1 MLIARDIRVQFP
13 IQRGIFKRTIGHVRA
28 VDGVSVQVE
37 RGKTLGL
44 VGESG
49 CGKSTLAK
57 ALMQLVSITSGTVS
71 LDEIP
76 LEAGNAQQLR
86 AYRRRVQM
94 IFQDPAESLNS
105 RHTLGQIV
113 VEPMEIHDIGTTAS
127 RTAMVQQLLS
137 DVGLGNTPLSRYP
150 HEFSGGQRQR
160 IGIAR
165 ALALTPD
172 FLICDEPVSALD
184 VSVQAQIL
192 NLIMDLQD
200 DRGLGVMM
208 ISHDLSVIRHVS
220 HTVGVMYLGH
230 MMEYASA
237 EQLFA
242 DPAHPYTRALID
254 ALPRPD
260 PRMRHRPRTQLVGD
274 LPSAADPPLGCPFQT
289 RCPQVSARCR
299 EERPVLRELAASHW
313 IACHHVD

>member
-1 MLIARDIRVQFP
+1 MLVARDVRVHFP
-13 IQRGIFKRTIGHVRA
+13 IQEGILRRTVGHVRA
-28 VDGVSVQVE
+28 VDGVSLQVE

-57 ALMQLVSITSGTVS
+57 ALMQLVSMTSGTVS
-71 LDEIP
+71 LDG
-76 LEAGNAQQLR
+76 LLLDAGNTQQLR

-94 IFQDPAESLNS
+94 VFQDPAESLNS
-105 RHTLGQIV
+105 RHTLGEILA
-113 VEPMEIHDIGTTAS
+113 EPMDIHTIGDAAS
-127 RTAMVQQLLS
+127 RVAMVQQLLS
-137 DVGLGNTPLSRYP
+137 DVGLVNTPLTRYP

-165 ALALTPD
+165 ALALKPD

-200 DRGLGVMM
+200 DRGVGVMM

-237 EQLFA
+237 EHIFA
-242 DPAHPYTRALID
+242 HSAHPYTRALLD

-260 PRMRHRPRTQLVGD
+260 PRLRHRPRTRLVGD
-274 LPSAADPPLGCPFQT
+274 LPSASDPPSGCPFQT
-289 RCPQVSARCR
+289 RCPQVSGRCR
-299 EERPVLRELAASHW
+299 EERPLFRELAPSHW